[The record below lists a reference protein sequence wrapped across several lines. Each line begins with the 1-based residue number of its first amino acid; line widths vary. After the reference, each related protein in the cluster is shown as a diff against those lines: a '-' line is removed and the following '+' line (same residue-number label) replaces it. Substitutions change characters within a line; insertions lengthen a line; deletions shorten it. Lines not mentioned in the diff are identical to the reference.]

1 MTDGA
6 RPIYLDYASTTPV
19 HPSVL
24 RAMEP
29 YLRQEFGNPSSLYA
43 LGRRAADAVERA
55 HAQVAAALGCHDD
68 EVLFTSGGSESDNL
82 ALKGVALAT
91 AGRAAG
97 GRDAVARGRDLA
109 AGRPRPVPG
118 RPHLVTTTI
127 EHSAVLNAARDL
139 EEHFGVDVTYV
150 PVDESGIVDPA
161 AMAAALRPET
171 FMVSVMLAN
180 NEIGTVQP
188 VAEIARLAKSH
199 GVLVHT
205 DAVQAAGFLD
215 LNVDAL
221 GVDLL
226 SLSAHKVYAPKGV
239 GVLYVR
245 RGTPLVP
252 LIHGGDQQRGRRAGT
267 ENVAGIVA
275 CGAALELVEQHRPAT
290 CARLKALRDRLVDG
304 IETRLAGA
312 LLNGD
317 RRLRLPGNVN
327 VCLGDVQGESVLL
340 ELEMENVYA
349 SSGSA
354 CHAGSQDPS
363 HVLLAIGRSPSLAH
377 TALRLTLGAPTTEAE
392 IDEVLTLLPRVVESV
407 RARGHHTTST
417 AGRRA

>member
-1 MTDGA
+1 MTAPA

-24 RAMEP
+24 RVMEP
-29 YLRQEFGNPSSLYA
+29 YLRQEFGNPSNLYP
-43 LGRRAADAVERA
+43 LGRRAAEAFERA
-55 HAQVAAALGCHDD
+55 RAQVAGTLGCHDD
-68 EVLFTSGGSESDNL
+68 EVVFTSGGSESDNL
-82 ALKGVALAT
+82 ALKGVALA
-91 AGRAAG
+91 
-97 GRDAVARGRDLA
+97 
-109 AGRPRPVPG
+109 VPG
-118 RPHLVTTTI
+118 KRHLVTTTI
-127 EHSAVLNAARDL
+127 EHSAVLGAARDL
-139 EEHFGVDVTYV
+139 QEHFGAEVSYV
-150 PVDESGIVDPA
+150 PVDERGIVDPA
-161 AMAAALRPET
+161 AVAAAIRPDT
-171 FMVSVMLAN
+171 FLVSVMLAN

-188 VAEIARLAKSH
+188 VAEIARLARER

-205 DAVQAAGFLD
+205 DGVQAAGVLD
-215 LNVDAL
+215 LNVDRL

-226 SLSAHKVYAPKGV
+226 SLSAHKFYAPKGV

-245 RGTPLVP
+245 RDTPLVP
-252 LIHGGDQQRGRRAGT
+252 LIHGGDQQGRRRAGT

-290 CARLKALRDRLVDG
+290 CARLTALRDRLIDG
-304 IETRLAGA
+304 IEASVPGA

-317 RRLRLPGNVN
+317 RQRRLPTNAN
-327 VCLGDVQGESVLL
+327 LCFGDVQGETILL

-363 HVLLAIGRSPSLAH
+363 HVLLAIGRSPELAH

-392 IDEVLTLLPRVVESV
+392 VERVLALLPIVVERVHGRGASYQSAREAR
-407 RARGHHTTST
+407 RAPSESAPSFAQTMSGST
-417 AGRRA
+417 AD